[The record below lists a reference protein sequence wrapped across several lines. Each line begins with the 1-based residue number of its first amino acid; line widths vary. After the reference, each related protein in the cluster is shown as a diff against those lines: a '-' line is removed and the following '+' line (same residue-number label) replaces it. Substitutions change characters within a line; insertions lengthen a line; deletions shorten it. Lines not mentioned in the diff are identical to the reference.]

1 MESPPGITEQ
11 SWRKLTAPERN
22 LERMEADEITL
33 PLAPEAQLEDV
44 NAQIRRLQARLLKDY
59 GAKGLTR
66 AMLETTPPDIDAFLR
81 IGLKESTDI
90 IPLLKLR
97 IEAATTSG
105 AVYAR
110 QRPSRRDTGA
120 LAPREPTQSAIFPR
134 LTGVGRKTRKHGPAR
149 LRRHRRGRVSR
160 RNPTIGSRYATVRRS

>member
-66 AMLETTPPDIDAFLR
+66 AMLETSPPDIDAFLR

-97 IEAATTSG
+97 IEAATTSR

-120 LAPREPTQSAIFPR
+120 LAPREPTQSAIFPK
-134 LTGVGRKTRKHGPAR
+134 LTGVGRKSRKYGLAR
-149 LRRHRRGRVSR
+149 VLRRTRGRLSR
-160 RNPTIGSRYATVRRS
+160 RKTKA

>member
-59 GAKGLTR
+59 GATGLTP
-66 AMLETTPPDIDAFLR
+66 AMLETNPPDIDAFLQV
-81 IGLKESTDI
+81 GMKESTDI
-90 IPLLKLR
+90 IPLLKLL

-110 QRPSRRDTGA
+110 QRRSRRDTGA

-149 LRRHRRGRVSR
+149 LLRRTRRRLSQG
-160 RNPTIGSRYATVRRS
+160 